1 MRQSPQRA
9 RAALGHRGGQCLLL
23 HPQGPP
29 AWLQKA
35 VGSGNEMW
43 ALCISLCLQKD
54 PLAQGHWAARV
65 GNLWK
70 PEVGRQSPITVR
82 RWLLIFRPAGRPLRA
97 LFPRKPGSLDS
108 TERAGS
114 GAGRKV
120 LCQGTQR
127 QTLSLFPGRCCPLLV
142 KSQPVPLCWSVL
154 PKLLTVLGKRARS
167 YLRHPPRV
175 AVRLKL
181 REATGMA

>member
-1 MRQSPQRA
+1 MDETKSTEGPGSPRSQRRSVLA
-9 RAALGHRGGQCLLL
+9 PAPP
-23 HPQGPP
+23 PQGPP
-29 AWLQKA
+29 ARLQKA

-54 PLAQGHWAARV
+54 PLAQGHWAACV

-108 TERAGS
+108 TARAGS

-154 PKLLTVLGKRARS
+154 PKLLTVLSWARGPEVTS
-167 YLRHPPRV
+167 DTL
-175 AVRLKL
+175 L
-181 REATGMA
+181 M

>member
-1 MRQSPQRA
+1 M
-9 RAALGHRGGQCLLL
+9 
-23 HPQGPP
+23 
-29 AWLQKA
+29 A
-35 VGSGNEMW
+35 VTYHC
-43 ALCISLCLQKD
+43 A
-54 PLAQGHWAARV
+54 
-65 GNLWK
+65 
-70 PEVGRQSPITVR
+70 
-82 RWLLIFRPAGRPLRA
+82 RWLLIFCPAGRPLRA

-120 LCQGTQR
+120 LCQGTQT
-127 QTLSLFPGRCCPLLV
+127 QTFLGRCCPLLV

-181 REATGMA
+181 KEATGWLEVTQHVKGRGRTRTLSTWKPQGSGLSPMVSHFFPPGPHAEQEATRTFATMPVLADGDVTAQTRASP